1 MENNN
6 SSGAALAYVFFI
18 IIAEFAVVIMK
29 AFGLLPISW
38 PAALFTFLWLPFPAV
53 ALAVF
58 IAFVLIITQHIHR
71 KLRHWKIK
79 RRVNRYFDI
88 AKGKELDAMAQIYG
102 TSRQPG
108 ETDRRLRKRIR
119 AHITIRDT
127 EGPAH
132 GKL

>member
-6 SSGAALAYVFFI
+6 SSGAALAYMFFI

-53 ALAVF
+53 AIAVF

-79 RRVNRYFDI
+79 RRTQRHFTV
-88 AKGKELDAMAQIYG
+88 AKGKELDAMAKIFG
-102 TSRQPG
+102 IIRHRG
-108 ETDRRLRKRIR
+108 ETDRKLRKRIR
-119 AHITIRDT
+119 ACITLRET

-132 GKL
+132 GRL